1 VNNELVSTIVLLGS
15 FVFFMAVRI
24 PVAFSLLLSA
34 VFGALAH
41 GQGLSIIIQ
50 QMVKGIDSFT
60 LLAIP
65 FFIVMGEIMGAGRIS
80 EKIVDLA
87 NLLVGRFRGG
97 LAYINC
103 VDSMFFGGISG
114 SAVADVSSLGS
125 IVIPLMKKQG
135 YDDDF
140 AVGLTVTTACQGVLV
155 PPSHNMV
162 IYALAAGI
170 GGQIADL
177 LWGGLVPG
185 VLVGCLLMILCFFMA
200 RKYNFPRCDPVPR
213 GQRLRIVLSGILP
226 MMIFVIIMGGIAIG
240 VFTVTESAAVA
251 CLYTF
256 LLAYV
261 FFVVYRAAAQKRP
274 LWTEFRET
282 FKTFGPVLRNA
293 LKTLA
298 IVLTLIAAAKA
309 FAYMMTVLRIPDALT
324 SALLSLTD
332 NRVLLLLIINVLL
345 LILGCFMDMAPLILI
360 MTPILLPVI
369 TGPVIGMDPVQFG
382 IMLILNL
389 AVGLCTP
396 PVGTALFVGCAIGKT
411 PIERTAVRTLPMY
424 AMMVVALLLVTFVPE
439 ISLWL
444 PSLVLRK

>member
-1 VNNELVSTIVLLGS
+1 MSAELLSTIVLLGS
-15 FVFFMAVRI
+15 FVVFMVIRI
-24 PVAFSLLLSA
+24 PIAFSLLLSA
-34 VFGALAH
+34 VLSALTH
-41 GQGLSIIIQ
+41 GQGLSILIQ
-50 QMVKGIDSFT
+50 QMVKGIDNFT

-65 FFIVMGEIMGAGRIS
+65 FFIAMGEIMSEGKIS

-103 VDSMFFGGISG
+103 IDSMFFGGISG

-135 YDDDF
+135 YDEDF
-140 AVGLTVTTACQGVLV
+140 AVGLTVTTACQGVLI

-177 LWGGLVPG
+177 LWGGLAPG
-185 VLVGCLLMILCFFMA
+185 VLLGFLLMVLCFIMA
-200 RKYNFPRCDPVPR
+200 RKYNFPRCDPVPK
-213 GQRLRIVLSGILP
+213 GHRLAIVLNAILP
-226 MMIFVIIMGGIAIG
+226 MMIFVIIMGGIAAGI
-240 VFTVTESAAVA
+240 FTVTESAAIA

-256 LLAYV
+256 LLTYV
-261 FFVVYRAAAQKRP
+261 ILRAASLRSLGK
-274 LWTEFRET
+274 
-282 FKTFGPVLRNA
+282 VLKNT

-324 SALLSLTD
+324 QALISLTD
-332 NRVLLLLIINVLL
+332 NRILLLLLINALL
-345 LILGCFMDMAPLILI
+345 LVLGCFMDMAPLILI
-360 MTPILLPVI
+360 MTPILLPVV
-369 TGPVIGMDPVQFG
+369 TSPVIGMDPVQFG
-382 IMLILNL
+382 IMLIYNL

-396 PVGTALFVGCAIGKT
+396 PVGSALFVGCAIGKT
-411 PIERTAVRTLPMY
+411 PIERTARKTLPMY
-424 AMMVVALLLVTFVPE
+424 AVMVVGLLLVTFVPALTLE
-439 ISLWL
+439 L
-444 PSLVLRK
+444 PKLILH